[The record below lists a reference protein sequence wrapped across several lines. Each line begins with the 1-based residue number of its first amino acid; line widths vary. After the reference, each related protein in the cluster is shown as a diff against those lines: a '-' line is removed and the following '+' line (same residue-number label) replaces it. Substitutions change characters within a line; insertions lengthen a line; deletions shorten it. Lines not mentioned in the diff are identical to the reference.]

1 MKLEHHT
8 EDGIEIVRLPS
19 RLLMANARDA
29 RKALQSMVRNGHV
42 RLAIDMS
49 AVEHIDSSGLA
60 VLVNCL
66 QSSRKRRGDV
76 CLYGMSEQVRTLF
89 ELTRLHD
96 VFPIEDGHRAAA
108 ERLAA

>member
-1 MKLEHHT
+1 MQLQHYT
-8 EDGIEIVRLPS
+8 EGGIEFVRLPS
-19 RLLMANARDA
+19 RLLMANARET
-29 RKALQSMVRNGHV
+29 RKGFQSLLRRGGA

-49 AVEHIDSSGLA
+49 DVEHIDSSGLA

-66 QSSRKRRGDV
+66 QASRKRSGEV
-76 CLYGMSEQVRTLF
+76 CLYGMTDRVRTLF

-96 VFPIEDGHRAAA
+96 VFPIEHGHRAAA